1 MGTENVVEQATQVVD
16 TGAKQA
22 AEGAKTVIKKIGF
35 IREDGTV
42 RPIFA
47 VILGGTMGFNL
58 GMTMLTYLDK
68 WFNKV
73 DNKNRHFLN
82 VGISTL
88 LGTILAISMYD
99 MMTRLGKG

>member
-1 MGTENVVEQATQVVD
+1 MGLEDAIKVPVQVAD
-16 TGAKQA
+16 TGMQQA

-73 DNKNRHFLN
+73 DSKNRHFLN